1 MTTHLPSTP
10 SGLRL
15 RFIREDAPAG
25 DLLLTVFLRGAADGL
40 NIVVPHGDTDYYRQR
55 PNLAIVRPDDRSAD
69 PGDRCLDLDGF
80 FGLHPALAPL
90 LPAWQARHLA
100 CVHACGA
107 PDESRS
113 HFRAMELME
122 RGVASETGPASGWI
136 ARHLA
141 TRADD
146 APSPLRALAWGTAP
160 QRSLSGAGPVATLRD
175 LQEIQLAREPRQ
187 AARLS
192 HLIDSLYSVEPGPL
206 EAIGRETLQLSA
218 RLQHI
223 SLDPS
228 SDLPYPPTEFGRGLQ
243 QLACLVR
250 ADAGVEAAAID
261 LGGWDTHYAQGG
273 AKGVMARQLA
283 ELASGLAAFH
293 EDLAPFWARLSVVVM
308 TEFGRRVKENGSLG
322 TDHGH
327 GSVMLILG
335 GHVAGGKVHGTWP
348 GLAAYD
354 LVGPGDLA
362 VTTDYRDLLAELC
375 QHRLRNP
382 ALDQIFP
389 GFTPTTRD
397 VFVT

>member
-1 MTTHLPSTP
+1 MTIHLPSTS

-15 RFIREDAPAG
+15 RFVGAEAPPG

-40 NIVVPHGDTDYYRQR
+40 NIVVPHGDADYYLRR
-55 PNLAIVRPDDRSAD
+55 PSLAIPRPDDRSAD
-69 PGDRCLDLDGF
+69 SGDRCLDLDGF

-90 LPAWQARHLA
+90 LPAWRARHLA

-122 RGVASETGPASGWI
+122 RGVTSETGPASGWI

-141 TRADD
+141 TRPDA

-175 LQEIQLAREPRQ
+175 LQEIQLAPEPKQ
-187 AARLS
+187 AERLS
-192 HLIDSLYSVEPGPL
+192 RLIESLYSVEPGPL
-206 EAIGRETLQLSA
+206 EAIGRQTLQLA
-218 RLQHI
+218 ERLQHI
-223 SLDPS
+223 PSASSPDPR
-228 SDLPYPPTEFGRGLQ
+228 YPATEFGRGLQ
-243 QLACLVR
+243 QLASLVR

-273 AKGVMARQLA
+273 PKGQMARLLA
-283 ELASGLAAFH
+283 ELAAGLAAFH
-293 EDLAPFWARLSVVVM
+293 EDLEPFLARLSVIAM
-308 TEFGRRVKENGSLG
+308 TEFGRRVQENGSLG

-327 GSVMLILG
+327 GSVMLVLG

-348 GLAAYD
+348 GLATQD

-375 QHRLRNP
+375 LRRLGNP
-382 ALDQIFP
+382 ALDKIFP
-389 GFTPTTRD
+389 GFTPTLRD
-397 VFVT
+397 IFIS